1 MTTEI
6 KYSLDYDNL
15 KVEWSGE
22 EFGDDE
28 GIGVYIN
35 GKEVYRASVVSDP
48 RQETHDLFD
57 AMQKVYMAGFA
68 AA

>member
-22 EFGDDE
+22 EFGEDE
-28 GIGVYIN
+28 GIGVYVS
-35 GKEVYRASVVSDP
+35 GEEVYRASVVSDP
-48 RQETHDLFD
+48 RQETQDLFD